1 MKTLVIAFCVTFVVA
16 NSLAVLGK
24 QAFMDDSQLSD
35 GGTETRPRK
44 GKRDPG
50 LPIPQSE
57 ERDENTEPN
66 KQTYFRDSPGG
77 NTRPRKGKREPGL
90 PIPQSEKPSRDEEKG
105 HMWSDF
111 DRQAKEIEKVLK
123 DSQITRRTF
132 QKRQE
137 NSHKRFQK
145 RQAVTGKAKSVWE
158 DFVDA
163 LQM

>member
-90 PIPQSEKPSRDEEKG
+90 PIPQSEKPSRDEEK
-105 HMWSDF
+105 
-111 DRQAKEIEKVLK
+111 E
-123 DSQITRRTF
+123 ITRRTF